1 MSSLPLPPGL
11 VPGGRFAQWRP
22 HPPAYGVID
31 VDGTLLG
38 RTGEPTSA
46 VLTAVEEAESSG
58 LRLGFATGRMRAAVE
73 PLGNILRLPGPHIF
87 HNGALVRSE
96 ARTVASW
103 ALSPASARATLDLCA
118 EHGWYAEVYVGDGY
132 LVTDEREEAVVH
144 WHMLHR
150 PPDGLTA
157 HLELETQEVLKI
169 TVALFG
175 EPVEPVLDALTAE
188 GLHVGSATS
197 PQAPGVTFVNVTEPG
212 VDKGRALRAAAG
224 HVDADLS
231 EVVAIGDGA
240 NDLPMLGIAGTS
252 IAMGHAA
259 EEIRRAAHVVTEHVD
274 GDGVAAAL
282 AACMAWRQG
291 A

>member
-1 MSSLPLPPGL
+1 MTTPPLPPGL
-11 VPGGRFAQWRP
+11 APGGRFAEWRP
-22 HPPAYGVID
+22 TSPAYGVID

-38 RTGEPTSA
+38 PSGEPTRA
-46 VLTAVEEAESSG
+46 VLEAVDDAESAG

-73 PLGNILRLPGPHIF
+73 PLGDILGLPGPHIF
-87 HNGALVRSE
+87 HNGALVRSD
-96 ARTVASW
+96 ARTIASW
-103 ALSPASARATLDLCA
+103 ELSPDSARTALELCS
-118 EHGWYAEVYVGDGY
+118 EHGWYAEVYVRDGY
-132 LVTDEREEAVVH
+132 LVTDHRPEAVVH
-144 WHMLHR
+144 WHMLHQ
-150 PPDGLTA
+150 PPDGSA
-157 HLELETQEVLKI
+157 AELELETQAVLKI
-169 TVALFG
+169 TVAVFDG
-175 EPVEPVLDALTAE
+175 PAEPVVDAMSAR

-240 NDLPMLGIAGTS
+240 NDLPMLAVAGTS

-259 EEIRRAAHVVTEHVD
+259 EEIRRAAHVVTEHLD

-282 AACMAWRQG
+282 AACIAWRDG